1 MVTDG
6 IFRRAVVGFVG
17 VLVLIGIVV
26 VAATQFAGGFTP
38 SAQVILMAPRAGL
51 VMNPDAQVRL
61 LGVQVGTVKSIED
74 LPDGRAAIH
83 LAMDPDKLSAIPS
96 NVAAEI
102 SASTVF
108 GAKNVQLIPPANPS
122 TASMTPG
129 QVLDAQHVTVEVNT
143 VFTQLTSVLSKIDP
157 AKLNQTLAAVSAAF
171 NGRGEQL
178 GQSLSDLNHYLGA
191 VEPHLPA
198 LAGDLDVL
206 PTAVAAYADS
216 AQDVVNIL
224 DSTSSISDTIVDQQ
238 GQLDTALM
246 SLIGLADAGNDV
258 VGSNADALTRV
269 LHLLVPTSDLLRGY
283 SPALWCGL
291 AGLTVLANQPAL
303 KDPGLP
309 VLSGLL
315 WSLDRYRYPSDMPK
329 VAASGGPQCTGLP
342 KLPYQTVP
350 PFVVTDTGTNPW
362 KYGNPGLV
370 LNSDGI
376 KRLLFG
382 DIDGPPRNSAQ
393 IGQPG

>member
-6 IFRRAVVGFVG
+6 IFRRALVGVVGVAVITG
-17 VLVLIGIVV
+17 LVV
-26 VAATQFAGGFTP
+26 VAAIQFAGGFAP
-38 SAQVILMAPRAGL
+38 SAPVILMAPRAGL

-83 LAMDPDKLSAIPS
+83 LAMDPAKLSTIPS
-96 NVAAEI
+96 NVEAEI

-122 TASMTPG
+122 PASMTPG

-143 VFTQLTSVLSKIDP
+143 VFTQLMSVLSKIDP
-157 AKLNQTLAAVSAAF
+157 AKLNQTLGAVSAAF
-171 NGRGEQL
+171 NGRGQQL
-178 GQSLSDLNHYLGA
+178 GQSMSDLNHYLGQ

-198 LAGDLDVL
+198 LARDL
-206 PTAVAAYADS
+206 TAAPVAVGAYADS
-216 AQDVVNIL
+216 AQDVVRIL
-224 DSTSSISDTIVDQQ
+224 ENSSSISDTIVDERD
-238 GQLDTALM
+238 QLDTTLL
-246 SLIGLADAGNDV
+246 SLIGLADTGTEV
-258 VGSNADALTRV
+258 VGSNSAALTNV
-269 LHLLVPTSDLLRGY
+269 LHLFVPTSDLLRQY
-283 SPALWCGL
+283 NPALWCGL
-291 AGLTVLANQPAL
+291 AGLSVLSGQPAV
-303 KDPGLP
+303 KEPGLP

-315 WSLDRYRYPSDMPK
+315 WGLDRYRYPSDMPK
-329 VAASGGPQCTGLP
+329 IAASGGPQCTGLP
-342 KLPYQTVP
+342 TLPYETVP
-350 PFVVTDTGTNPW
+350 PFVVTDSGTNPW

-370 LNSDGI
+370 LNSDGL